1 MEEDDAPSLRHRLVN
16 WLFTP
21 LYLWL
26 LFSTVTGYLAAVN
39 LANRPYDLV
48 LQERAKLLAARYSHG
63 QGTTEFDLA
72 QLFPDAE
79 GEFLFALYDS
89 QGHRLAS
96 SGHLP
101 APLPADYRATAMALR
116 NTQIADRK
124 LRLLTLRTA
133 GPDGD
138 LLLVQAAEPVQ
149 ARLALGRSILGNIV
163 IPQFIFILIAGVA
176 VWIGLKKGL
185 EPLERLRRQVANR
198 PRDDLRA
205 LDETL
210 APTEV
215 RPLIHEVNAL
225 IERLK
230 TLMEGQRRFVADAAH
245 QLRTPFA
252 GLRAQA
258 ELARREEASAP
269 VKEALERIC
278 MGAQRCSRLVTQLL
292 TLARNEP
299 EARLHSPMDLLDL
312 GRIAQE
318 AASHWAPEA
327 LRRDIDLGFEAE
339 GRQLP
344 LKGDEA
350 GLRDL
355 FDNLIDNA
363 IHYTPA
369 GGHVT
374 VRVGYDQ
381 GAWLK
386 VEDDGPGI
394 PPEHRDQ
401 VFERFHR
408 IPGSGQPG
416 SGLGLAIVHEVVV
429 RHGAEMALGEAS
441 GGRGALFTVRF
452 PHHGSGL

>member
-1 MEEDDAPSLRHRLVN
+1 MEEDDIPSLRHRLVN

-48 LQERAKLLAARYSHG
+48 LQERAKLLASRYSVT
-63 QGTTEFDLA
+63 QGATDSELA
-72 QLFPDAE
+72 RLFPEAE

-89 QGHRLAS
+89 QGRRLAS
-96 SGHLP
+96 NGYLP
-101 APLPADYRATAMALR
+101 APRPADFRTTAVALR
-116 NTQIADRK
+116 NAQFAERK
-124 LRLLTLRTA
+124 LRLLTLRSR

-185 EPLERLRRQVANR
+185 EPLERMRRQVANR
-198 PRDDLRA
+198 PRDDLRPV
-205 LDETL
+205 DETL
-210 APTEV
+210 APSEV
-215 RPLIHEVNAL
+215 RPLIREVNAL

-230 TLMEGQRRFVADAAH
+230 FMMEGQRRFVADAAH

-258 ELARREEASAP
+258 ELARREDASAP

-278 MGAQRCSRLVTQLL
+278 EGAQRCSRLVTQLL

-299 EARLHSPMDLLDL
+299 EARLQSPLVLLDL

-327 LRRDIDLGFEAE
+327 LRRDIDLGFESE
-339 GRQLP
+339 SRQLP

-355 FDNLIDNA
+355 IDNLLDNA
-363 IHYTPA
+363 IHYPPA

-374 VRVGYDQ
+374 VRAGYDG
-381 GAWLK
+381 GAWLR

-394 PPEHRDQ
+394 PSEQRSR

-416 SGLGLAIVHEVVV
+416 SGLGLAIVREVVV
-429 RHGAEMALGEAS
+429 RHGADLELSDAS
-441 GGRGALFTVRF
+441 AGKGALFTVRF

>member
-1 MEEDDAPSLRHRLVN
+1 MEEDDIPSLRHRLVN

-48 LQERAKLLAARYSHG
+48 LQERARLLASRYNLV
-63 QGTTEFDLA
+63 QGITEFELA
-72 QLFPDAE
+72 KLFPEAE
-79 GEFLFALYDS
+79 DEFLFALYDS

-96 SGHLP
+96 SGRLP
-101 APLPADYRATAMALR
+101 APRPADFRATAVVLR
-116 NTQIADRK
+116 NAQFADRK
-124 LRLLTLRTA
+124 LRLLTLRTP

-138 LLLVQAAEPVQ
+138 LLLVQAAEPVR
-149 ARLALGRSILGNIV
+149 ARLELGRSILGNIV

-185 EPLERLRRQVANR
+185 KPLERLRRQVANR
-198 PRDDLRA
+198 PRDDLRP

-210 APTEV
+210 APNEV
-215 RPLIHEVNAL
+215 RPLIREVNAL

-230 TLMEGQRRFVADAAH
+230 FLMEGQRRFVADAAH

-278 MGAQRCSRLVTQLL
+278 VGAQRCSRLVTQLL

-299 EARLHSPMDLLDL
+299 EARLQSPTQLLDL
-312 GRIAQE
+312 ARIAQE

-327 LRRDIDLGFEAE
+327 LSRDIDLGFEE
-339 GRQLP
+339 DGRQLP

-355 FDNLIDNA
+355 IDNLIDNA

-374 VRVGYDQ
+374 VRVGYGH

-394 PPEHRDQ
+394 PPEHRGQ

-416 SGLGLAIVHEVVV
+416 SGLGLAIVREVVA
-429 RHGAEMALGEAS
+429 RHGAEIELSDAS
-441 GGRGALFTVRF
+441 GGKGALFTVRF
-452 PHHGSGL
+452 PHHGSGW